1 MWLTAKVLDVMKNKL
16 FLDCGLIHG
25 QIQKPKV
32 CWGLYRHMWPIMW
45 KNEMP
50 WNTHWWVYP
59 KHIFFMILWDDP
71 FILWKRNTSMKILG
85 EITNV
90 HEIHEFIS
98 KFTKSRKNTK
108 TTKIARK
115 YTNHEN
121 AKKRAPWKS
130 VKRPW
135 KKPPLASEI
144 DAVSSL
150 HSFLFFGWFFATML
164 NLYTGWLFHVLLRA
178 LYGGCVYIYIYFF
191 FGGWPWP
198 FKYSLS
204 QHTLTSTYCIQS
216 WI

>member
-121 AKKRAPWKS
+121 TKKRVPWKS

-135 KKPPLASEI
+135 KKPS
-144 DAVSSL
+144 
-150 HSFLFFGWFFATML
+150 
-164 NLYTGWLFHVLLRA
+164 
-178 LYGGCVYIYIYFF
+178 
-191 FGGWPWP
+191 WPWKRREKREIQKSSEP
-198 FKYSLS
+198 RFLSFWKSDFSRLGCFSDTIAVLKVFQDLSGSLVE
-204 QHTLTSTYCIQS
+204 S
-216 WI
+216 WVGFSHGKES

>member
-98 KFTKSRKNTK
+98 KFTKSRKTRKPRKSHENTQTTK
-108 TTKIARK
+108 TRK
-115 YTNHEN
+115 NGCRENPWKDHEKNLPDHEN
-121 AKKRAPWKS
+121 G
-130 VKRPW
+130 VKNVKFKNRPNLDFW
-135 KKPPLASEI
+135 
-144 DAVSSL
+144 VSGSL
-150 HSFLFFGWFFATML
+150 I
-164 NLYTGWLFHVLLRA
+164 FHVWDVFR
-178 LYGGCVYIYIYFF
+178 I
-191 FGGWPWP
+191 P
-198 FKYSLS
+198 
-204 QHTLTSTYCIQS
+204 
-216 WI
+216 